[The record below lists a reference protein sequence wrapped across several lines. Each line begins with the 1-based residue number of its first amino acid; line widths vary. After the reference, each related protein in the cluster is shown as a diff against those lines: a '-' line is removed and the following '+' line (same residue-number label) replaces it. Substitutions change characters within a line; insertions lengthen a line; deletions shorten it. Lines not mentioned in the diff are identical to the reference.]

1 MTKFALEKYRA
12 FPYVAWAIVFG
23 FAFFVLQ
30 LTFHVASA
38 MRDMSAEATA
48 MTTQYNYTNNSLKS
62 ESSIKL

>member
-38 MRDMSAEATA
+38 MRDMSAEATLL
-48 MTTQYNYTNNSLKS
+48 TTQVRVPVQ
-62 ESSIKL
+62 SITDFSQ